1 LFDAFYKGGA
11 ADESK
16 GAEIAATLRK
26 LFPDSAAKRPV
37 VPAPSAAKGKPT
49 REEPAKTEPK
59 RILIVDDEP
68 TILLTLSYALR
79 SSEVE
84 VITAS
89 RLEPAE
95 EALARYAFDV
105 VIVDIRMSGILGIE
119 GLELLSYIKRYW
131 PKTEVMVMT
140 AHGSTEIEQEAYGR
154 GASYYY
160 EKPVDILEL
169 AERVRRMG
177 IPVKG

>member
-1 LFDAFYKGGA
+1 MSISVK
-11 ADESK
+11 
-16 GAEIAATLRK
+16 TL
-26 LFPDSAAKRPV
+26 PDRTV
-37 VPAPSAAKGKPT
+37 
-49 REEPAKTEPK
+49 KTEPK

-79 SSEVE
+79 SGGVE

-95 EALARYAFDV
+95 EALARYAFDL

-131 PKTEVMVMT
+131 PKTEVIVMT
-140 AHGSTEIEQEAYGR
+140 AHGSIEIKQEAYGR
-154 GASYYY
+154 GASFYY

-169 AERVRRMG
+169 ADRVRSMG
-177 IPVKG
+177 IPVKV

>member
-1 LFDAFYKGGA
+1 LIVQFKILAQNEPLNRRQIEMPTSIKT
-11 ADESK
+11 
-16 GAEIAATLRK
+16 I
-26 LFPDSAAKRPV
+26 
-37 VPAPSAAKGKPT
+37 PAPLVQTP
-49 REEPAKTEPK
+49 PK

-68 TILLTLSYALR
+68 TIVLTLSYALR
-79 SSEVE
+79 SSGVE

-95 EALARYAFDV
+95 EALSRYSFDL

-131 PKTEVMVMT
+131 PKTEVIVMT
-140 AHGSTEIEQEAYGR
+140 AHGSSDIKEEAYGR

-160 EKPVDILEL
+160 EKPVDITQL
-169 AERVRRMG
+169 AERVRSMG

>member
-1 LFDAFYKGGA
+1 M
-11 ADESK
+11 
-16 GAEIAATLRK
+16 
-26 LFPDSAAKRPV
+26 PV
-37 VPAPSAAKGKPT
+37 N
-49 REEPAKTEPK
+49 TEPK

-79 SSEVE
+79 SKDVE

-95 EALARYAFDV
+95 EALSRYTFDL

-131 PKTEVMVMT
+131 PKTEVIVMT
-140 AHGSTEIEQEAYGR
+140 AHGSDDIKEEAFDR
-154 GASYYY
+154 GARHYYD
-160 EKPVDILEL
+160 KPVDIREL
-169 AERVRRMG
+169 AERVRNMG

>member
-1 LFDAFYKGGA
+1 MSLSVKTG
-11 ADESK
+11 S
-16 GAEIAATLRK
+16 
-26 LFPDSAAKRPV
+26 DSH
-37 VPAPSAAKGKPT
+37 
-49 REEPAKTEPK
+49 AKTEPK

-79 SSEVE
+79 SSGVE
-84 VITAS
+84 VITTS

-95 EALARYAFDV
+95 EALARYAFDL

-131 PKTEVMVMT
+131 PKTEVIVMT
-140 AHGSTEIEQEAYGR
+140 AHGSAEIKQEAYGR

-160 EKPVDILEL
+160 EKPVDITEL
-169 AERVRRMG
+169 AERVRSME